1 MVVYRRDARRRP
13 VLLVVV
19 LLSLVLV
26 TVDSRGNGLIDSL
39 RRTARDALQP
49 VQSVVDS
56 AFSPLRDAGEGITGF
71 GAVKD
76 ENAQLKRRLAELE
89 GRLLRERAVGSEVN
103 ELGKLLDLPTIQDA
117 TGVAARVIGGAPGNF
132 ERTVVIN
139 KGTSKG
145 VDVGQ
150 PVVAGNGLVGKV
162 TEASSTQATVTL
174 LDSPGFGVGVRLEN
188 TNERGIAE
196 GRTGEREMR
205 LNFLSKLLPACGKD
219 SSPDTCISDG
229 ELVFTSAVANAAFP
243 PDIPVA
249 KVTGIQKKTGELES
263 TVSLR
268 PLVNLN
274 DITYV
279 KVLRWPEL
287 TGG

>member
-1 MVVYRRDARRRP
+1 MAVYRRDARRRP
-13 VLLVVV
+13 VLLVLVV
-19 LLSLVLV
+19 LALVLV
-26 TVDSRGNGLIDSL
+26 TIDSRGNGLIDSF
-39 RRTARDALQP
+39 RRLSRDSLAP

-56 AFSPLRDAGEGITGF
+56 AFTPVRNAVDGVTGY
-71 GAVKD
+71 GSVKD
-76 ENAQLKRRLAELE
+76 QNALLKKKVAELE

-117 TGVAARVIGGAPGNF
+117 TGVAARVISGSPGNF

-139 KGTSKG
+139 KGVSKG

-162 TEASSTQATVTL
+162 TQASANESTVTL
-174 LDSPGFGVGVRLEN
+174 IDSPGIGVGVRLEHS
-188 TNERGIAE
+188 NERGIAE

-205 LNFLSKLLPACGKD
+205 LNFLTKVLSECTET
-219 SSPDTCISDG
+219 SSPDTCISKG
-229 ELVFTSAVANAAFP
+229 ELVFTSASAAAAFP

-249 KVTGIQKKTGELES
+249 KVTGISRKTGELES
-263 TVSLR
+263 TVTLR
-268 PLVNLN
+268 PLVDLN
-274 DITYV
+274 DISYV
-279 KVLRWPEL
+279 KVLRWPEP

>member
-13 VLLVVV
+13 VLLIVVF
-19 LLSLVLV
+19 LSLVLV
-26 TVDSRGNGLIDSL
+26 TVDSRGNGLIDTV
-39 RRTARDALQP
+39 RRVARDVLQP
-49 VQSVVDS
+49 AQSVVDS
-56 AFSPLRDAGEGITGF
+56 AFDPLRNVGDGITGY

-76 ENAQLKRRLAELE
+76 ENALLKKRVAELE

-139 KGTSKG
+139 KGISKG

-205 LNFLSKLLPACGKD
+205 LNFLSKLLPPCGEN
-219 SSPDTCISDG
+219 SSPDTCISEG
-229 ELVFTSAVANAAFP
+229 EIVFTSAVANAAFP

-249 KVTGIQKKTGELES
+249 KVTGIEKKTGELES

-268 PLVNLN
+268 PLVSLN

-279 KVLRWPEL
+279 KVLRWPEP

>member
-1 MVVYRRDARRRP
+1 MAVYRRDARRRP
-13 VLLVVV
+13 VLLIVV

-26 TVDSRGNGLIDSL
+26 TVDSRGNGLIDSF
-39 RRTARDALQP
+39 RRVARDTLQP

-56 AFSPLRDAGEGITGF
+56 VFSPLRDASDGITGY

-76 ENAQLKRRLAELE
+76 ENALLKRRLAELE

>member
-13 VLLVVV
+13 VLLIVVF
-19 LLSLVLV
+19 LSLVLV
-26 TVDSRGNGLIDSL
+26 TVDSRGNGLIDTF
-39 RRTARDALQP
+39 RRVARDALQP

-56 AFSPLRDAGEGITGF
+56 AFDPLRNASDGITGY

-76 ENAQLKRRLAELE
+76 ENALLKKRVAELQ

-139 KGTSKG
+139 KGISKG

-205 LNFLSKLLPACGKD
+205 LDFLSKLLPACGEN
-219 SSPDTCISDG
+219 SSPDTCISEG

-249 KVTGIQKKTGELES
+249 KVTGIEKKTGELES

-279 KVLRWPEL
+279 KVLRWPEP

>member
-1 MVVYRRDARRRP
+1 MAVYRRDARRRP
-13 VLLVVV
+13 VLLIVV

-26 TVDSRGNGLIDSL
+26 TVDSRGNGLVDSL
-39 RRTARDALQP
+39 RRVARDTLQP

-56 AFSPLRDAGEGITGF
+56 AFSPLRDASNGITGY

-76 ENAQLKRRLAELE
+76 ENALLKRRLAELQ

-162 TEASSTQATVTL
+162 TEASGTQATVTL

-205 LNFLSKLLPACGKD
+205 LNFLSKLLPACEKD

-279 KVLRWPEL
+279 KVLRWPEP
-287 TGG
+287 TSG

>member
-1 MVVYRRDARRRP
+1 MAVYRRDSRRRP
-13 VLLVVV
+13 VLLIVVFV
-19 LLSLVLV
+19 SLVLV
-26 TVDSRGNGLIDSL
+26 TVDSRGNGFIDSL
-39 RRTARDALQP
+39 RRVSRDALQP
-49 VQSVVDS
+49 AQSVVNS
-56 AFSPLRDAGEGITGF
+56 AFDPLRNVADGITGY

-76 ENAQLKRRLAELE
+76 ENALLKKRVADLQ
-89 GRLLRERAVGSEVN
+89 GRLFRKRAVGADVN

-139 KGTSKG
+139 KGSSKG

-150 PVVAGNGLVGKV
+150 PVVAGNGLVGKI
-162 TEASSTQATVTL
+162 TEASRTQATVTL

-205 LNFLSKLLPACGKD
+205 LNFLSKLLPACGKN
-219 SSPDTCISDG
+219 SSPDTCITKG

-249 KVTGIQKKTGELES
+249 KVTGVEKKIGELES

-268 PLVNLN
+268 PLVALN

-279 KVLRWPEL
+279 KVLRWPEP